1 MVSGPWQAARFF
13 ALVGLH
19 PSHALIVVSIVAA
32 IGMVTVWLDA
42 REIDSGLGMILFAQM
57 YLASSGFAARA
68 RQGHFDPILTSGLS
82 RTGIV
87 ACHWLI
93 SIAPGL
99 VAWLAVV
106 AVAVFSASDAAV
118 SALSGPRAGGLLIVS
133 TLAWVAGFAL
143 PRGAAGMLWM
153 AMLVA
158 LVSQRTDLLASRSAA
173 VLLMCPFLLL
183 GNRTGV
189 SAEAVVVAVLVS
201 VVALFL
207 VWRTADRLDIYLVD
221 RA

>member
-1 MVSGPWQAARFF
+1 MVSGAWQAARFF

-19 PSHALIVVSIVAA
+19 PSHALVVVAIVTA
-32 IGMVTVWLDA
+32 IGMVTVWLDG

-57 YLASSGFAARA
+57 YLASSGFATRA
-68 RQGHFDPILTSGLS
+68 RQGHFDPILTSALS
-82 RTGIV
+82 RTVIA
-87 ACHWLI
+87 ACHWAI
-93 SIAPGL
+93 SIAPGV

-106 AVAVFSASDAAV
+106 AVAACSGSDAAA
-118 SALSGPRAGGLLIVS
+118 SALSGPRAAGLLIVS
-133 TLAWVAGFAL
+133 SLAWAAGFAL

-153 AMLVA
+153 ATLVA

-173 VLLMCPFLLL
+173 ALLVCPFLLL

-189 SAEAVVVAVLVS
+189 SADAVI
-201 VVALFL
+201 VALLISLVVLLL
-207 VWRTADRLDIYLVD
+207 VWRAADRLDIYLVE

>member
-19 PSHALIVVSIVAA
+19 PPYALVVVSIVAA
-32 IGMVTVWLDA
+32 IGMVTVWLDG
-42 REIDSGLGMILFAQM
+42 REIDSGLGMILFVQM
-57 YLASSGFAARA
+57 YLASSGFASRA
-68 RQGHFDPILTSGLS
+68 RQGHFDPILTSALS
-82 RTGIV
+82 RTVIV
-87 ACHWLI
+87 ASHWVV

-99 VAWLAVV
+99 LAWLAVA
-106 AVAVFSASDAAV
+106 AVAAWSGSDTAA
-118 SALSGPRAGGLLIVS
+118 SALSGQRAGGLLIVS
-133 TLAWVAGFAL
+133 SLAWTAGFAL

-173 VLLMCPFLLL
+173 ALLACPFLLL

-189 SAEAVVVAVLVS
+189 SAEAVVVALLAS
-201 VVALFL
+201 VVALLL
-207 VWRTADRLDIYLVD
+207 VWRAADRLDIYLVE

>member
-19 PSHALIVVSIVAA
+19 PPYALVVVSIVAA
-32 IGMVTVWLDA
+32 IGMVTVWLDG
-42 REIDSGLGMILFAQM
+42 REIDSGLGMILFVQM
-57 YLASSGFAARA
+57 YLASSGFASRA
-68 RQGHFDPILTSGLS
+68 RQGHFDPILTSALS
-82 RTGIV
+82 RTVIV
-87 ACHWLI
+87 ASHWVV

-99 VAWLAVV
+99 LAWLAVA
-106 AVAVFSASDAAV
+106 AVAAWSGSDTAA
-118 SALSGPRAGGLLIVS
+118 SALSGQRAGGLLIVS
-133 TLAWVAGFAL
+133 SLAWTAGFAL

-173 VLLMCPFLLL
+173 ALLACPFLLL

-189 SAEAVVVAVLVS
+189 SAEAVVVALLVS
-201 VVALFL
+201 VVALLL
-207 VWRTADRLDIYLVD
+207 VWRAADRLDIYLVE